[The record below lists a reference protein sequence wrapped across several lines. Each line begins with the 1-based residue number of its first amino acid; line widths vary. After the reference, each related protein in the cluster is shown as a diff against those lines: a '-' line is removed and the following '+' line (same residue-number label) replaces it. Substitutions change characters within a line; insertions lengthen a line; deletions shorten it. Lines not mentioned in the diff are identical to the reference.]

1 MSKAIISRLYHCIIR
16 IPKTQAVF
24 TYCILEANE
33 GLAFYSTLSSSLGRP
48 FRDIEIFA
56 PLPWK
61 EDVLNLL
68 DSLREQYPVEVL
80 EDGEACD
87 ARGIGREFLAEFI
100 QDAQ

>member
-1 MSKAIISRLYHCIIR
+1 MSTALISRLYHCIIR

-24 TYCILEANE
+24 TYWVLEANE

-61 EDVLNLL
+61 EDVLRLL

-80 EDGEACD
+80 EDGEIED
-87 ARGIGREFLAEFI
+87 GKGIGREFLA
-100 QDAQ
+100 DLHNA